1 MEYIKHIK
9 PQDFLIQVRPDI
21 MNKDRWTGGV
31 NINILSSNSN
41 PLRATDNKQVYNLCC
56 MMASMIPFL
65 EIYPDFAAE
74 VHDLAHDYGNIVGK
88 TKKNSTKKELTVV
101 GKEGNL
107 IKIDFKTET
116 EGSA

>member
-21 MNKDRWTGGV
+21 TNKNRWTGGV

-65 EIYPDFAAE
+65 EMYPDLAAE
-74 VHDLAHDYGNIVGK
+74 VHDLAHEYGSID
-88 TKKNSTKKELTVV
+88 TIKNKDTKKELTVV
-101 GKEGNL
+101 SKEGNL